1 MALAIRAYD
10 MYDDKRYALGLLS
23 ILLGGNTSSRLFMDI
38 REKLGLAYYVYS
50 WADQLMDC
58 GYLGVVAGVTH
69 SNLETVLEKIISIC
83 SKNKK
88 WRHYSK

>member
-1 MALAIRAYD
+1 
-10 MYDDKRYALGLLS
+10 MYDKNRYALGLLS
-23 ILLGGNTSSRLFMDI
+23 TLLGGNSSSRLFMEI

-69 SNLETVLEKIISIC
+69 NNLETVLEKIISIC
-83 SKNKK
+83 SKIKTATLLK
-88 WRHYSK
+88 TILILQKAI